1 MRTPPRILIADDNP
15 DNLDIFRTRLAA
27 QGYEILV
34 ATDGEEALAKATEQA
49 PDLILLDIMMPKMDG
64 IEVCRQ
70 LKVDSSLPFMPVIMV
85 TAMADSKDII
95 AGLEA
100 GGDEYLTKP
109 VDQAAL
115 VARVKSMLRIK
126 TLHDTIREQT
136 AQLEAQSVELAEW
149 NQRLEDRVA
158 DQVAE
163 IERVSLVKRFLP
175 PQLAELIV
183 SSGGEKL
190 LETHRRDITV
200 VFCDLRGFTAFSETA
215 EPEEV
220 MGVLQK
226 YYAAMWRLISQFE
239 GTLERFA
246 GDGLMVFF
254 NDPMPC
260 PDPAARAVRMAV
272 AMRQRMGELGQTWGK
287 FGYGLDFGIGI
298 ADGYATL
305 GKIGFEEQFS
315 YGAVGTVT
323 NLAARLCAEAR
334 GGQILIS
341 QRVYA
346 AVEGLVE
353 AEPVGGELLL
363 KGFHEPVRAFN
374 VITLKE
380 TSKFREN

>member
-34 ATDGEEALAKATEQA
+34 ATDGEEALAKARAQA
-49 PDLILLDIMMPKMDG
+49 PDLILLDIMMPRIDG

-70 LKVDSSLPFMPVIMV
+70 IKAAPSLPFMPIIMV
-85 TAMADSKDII
+85 TAMADSKDVV

-100 GGDEYLTKP
+100 GSDEYLTKP

-115 VARVKSMLRIK
+115 IARVKSMLRIK
-126 TLHDTIREQT
+126 TLHDTVQEQ
-136 AQLEAQSVELAEW
+136 AARLETQSAELAEW
-149 NQRLEDRVA
+149 NRRLEHRVA
-158 DQVAE
+158 EQIAE
-163 IERVSLVKRFLP
+163 LERVSRVKRFLP

-183 SSGGEKL
+183 SSGGDEL
-190 LETHRRDITV
+190 LESHRRNITV

-220 MGVLQK
+220 MGVLQE

-254 NDPMPC
+254 NDPLPC
-260 PDPAARAVRMAV
+260 PDPAERAVCMAV
-272 AMRQRMGELGQTWGK
+272 AMRQRMEELGQAWRK
-287 FGYGLDFGIGI
+287 FEYGLNFGIGI
-298 ADGYATL
+298 AEGFATL
-305 GKIGFEEQFS
+305 GKIGFEGQFN

-323 NLAARLCAEAR
+323 NLAARLCAEAL

-346 AVEGLVE
+346 AVEHLVE
-353 AEPVGGELLL
+353 AEPVPEEFLL
-363 KGFHEPVRAFN
+363 KGFLKPVHAFN
-374 VITLKE
+374 VLRLKE
-380 TSKFREN
+380 S

>member
-15 DNLDIFRTRLAA
+15 DNLDIFRTRLAD
-27 QGYEILV
+27 QGYETLV
-34 ATDGEEALAKATEQA
+34 ATDGEEALAKATEQV
-49 PDLILLDIMMPKMDG
+49 PDLVLLDIMMPKMDG

-70 LKVDSSLPFMPVIMV
+70 IKAAPSLPFMPVIMV
-85 TAMADSKDII
+85 TAMADSKDIV

-126 TLHDTIREQT
+126 ILHDTIQEQT
-136 AQLEAQSVELAEW
+136 ARLEAQSAELAEW

-163 IERVSLVKRFLP
+163 LERVSRVKRFLP

-190 LETHRRDITV
+190 LESHRRDITV

-220 MGVLQK
+220 MGVLQE
-226 YYAAMWRLISQFE
+226 YYGAMWRLISQFE

-254 NDPMPC
+254 NDPVPC
-260 PDPAARAVRMAV
+260 PDSGARAVCMAV
-272 AMRQRMGELGQTWGK
+272 AMRERMEELGQAWEK
-287 FGYGLDFGIGI
+287 LGYGLDFGIGI
-298 ADGYATL
+298 AEGYATL
-305 GKIGFEEQFS
+305 GKIGFEGQFN

-323 NLAARLCAEAR
+323 NLAARLCAEAL

-346 AVEGLVE
+346 AVEHLVE
-353 AEPVGGELLL
+353 AEPVPGEFLL
-363 KGFHEPVRAFN
+363 KGFLKPVHAFN
-374 VITLKE
+374 VLRLKE
-380 TSKFREN
+380 S

>member
-34 ATDGEEALAKATEQA
+34 AANGEEALDKATQQT

-64 IEVCRQ
+64 FEVCRR
-70 LKVDSSLPFMPVIMV
+70 LKAAPALPFMPIIMV
-85 TAMADSKDII
+85 TAMADSRDII

-126 TLHDTIREQT
+126 TLHDTVQEQ
-136 AQLEAQSVELAEW
+136 AARLKAQSAELEEW
-149 NQRLEDRVA
+149 NQKLEHRVA
-158 DQVAE
+158 EQIAE
-163 IERVSLVKRFLP
+163 LERVSRVKRFLP
-175 PQLAELIV
+175 PQLADLIV
-183 SSGGEKL
+183 SSEQL
-190 LETHRRDITV
+190 LESHRRHITV
-200 VFCDLRGFTAFSETA
+200 VFCDLRGFTGFSETA

-220 MGVLQK
+220 MSVLQE

-254 NDPMPC
+254 NDPVPC
-260 PDPAARAVRMAV
+260 PDAAARAVCMSV
-272 AMRQRMGELGQTWGK
+272 AMRQRMEELGQAWVK
-287 FGYGLDFGIGI
+287 LGYGLDFGIGI
-298 ADGYATL
+298 AEGYATL
-305 GKIGFEEQFS
+305 GKIGYEGQFN

-323 NLAARLCAEAR
+323 NLAARLCAEAL
-334 GGQILIS
+334 GKQILIS

-346 AVEGLVE
+346 SVENLVE
-353 AEPVGGELLL
+353 VEPVPGEFVL
-363 KGFHEPVRAFN
+363 KGFLKPVQAYN
-374 VITLKE
+374 VLGL
-380 TSKFREN
+380 RES